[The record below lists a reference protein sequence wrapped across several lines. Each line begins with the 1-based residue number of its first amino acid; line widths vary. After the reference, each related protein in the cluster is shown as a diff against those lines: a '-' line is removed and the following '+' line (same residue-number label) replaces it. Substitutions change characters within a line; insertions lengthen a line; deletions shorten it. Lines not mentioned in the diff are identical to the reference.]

1 METKLRYWLYTLFS
15 YGCSLPPPIR
25 LLWRRELL
33 NYFQR
38 VKTWFGQRIFLSRPF
53 KKIHHQESP
62 RWYSGLRVWPQ
73 WLLMADIQLGCLV
86 THLMEG
92 CPCLPERQMFWL
104 AFVLFLKSRSE
115 SHGRYGRFPKRY
127 RHYRTVINTF
137 PSSFLF

>member
-1 METKLRYWLYTLFS
+1 MLNSTLGYAKGISAKINKSFPPNLTSIKRHVRTESDINFFFVCLEECKTVKQNEVPFAKLVFS
-15 YGCSLPPPIR
+15 QQAL
-25 LLWRRELL
+25 
-33 NYFQR
+33 
-38 VKTWFGQRIFLSRPF
+38 
-53 KKIHHQESP
+53 
-62 RWYSGLRVWPQ
+62 VWPQ